1 MTKRQNVETAS
12 QQIAIA
18 GYSEVLTGVA
28 ELLESARRTAARAS
42 NAIMTA
48 TYWEIGR
55 RIVECDQG
63 GKERAGYGQALLARL
78 SNDLTARFGRGFGV
92 DNLELFRTFYLAYP
106 PEYLTSV
113 PEEKSESSIRIL
125 TIATEASR
133 LRSCWQR
140 GARGDQAYRRS
151 HAGEYPACRAYQ

>member
-1 MTKRQNVETAS
+1 MTKRQNVETAA

-55 RIVECDQG
+55 RIVEYEQG

-78 SNDLTARFGRGFGV
+78 SNDLRATPMPDRGLPPTLRPCRQLEGV
-92 DNLELFRTFYLAYP
+92 EDRQCVLA
-106 PEYLTSV
+106 LHS
-113 PEEKSESSIRIL
+113 
-125 TIATEASR
+125 AH
-133 LRSCWQR
+133 LR
-140 GARGDQAYRRS
+140 
-151 HAGEYPACRAYQ
+151 